1 MLSRICPA
9 LSCQAWCNAISACAS
24 SIEDG
29 IGKANAGRPAR
40 PQRTQARSVLKS
52 RRWSCA
58 RHRDVQLEIATDGS
72 IDFHGAMPENRGVAA
87 GVAVAIAAAK
97 NEIGRVV

>member
-1 MLSRICPA
+1 VAFARDL
-9 LSCQAWCNAISACAS
+9 Q
-24 SIEDG
+24 G
-29 IGKANAGRPAR
+29 GR
-40 PQRTQARSVLKS
+40 RTQARSVLKS

-58 RHRDVQLEIATDGS
+58 RQRHVQLEIATDGS

>member
-1 MLSRICPA
+1 MVVSWA
-9 LSCQAWCNAISACAS
+9 TGVQNDV
-24 SIEDG
+24 EMQM
-29 IGKANAGRPAR
+29 ANATMKGFGSAWPSRAICR
-40 PQRTQARSVLKS
+40 AA

-58 RHRDVQLEIATDGS
+58 RHRDVQLEIAIDGS
-72 IDFHGAMPENRGVAA
+72 IDFHGAMPENKDVAA

>member
-1 MLSRICPA
+1 LDPRGLRA
-9 LSCQAWCNAISACAS
+9 RF
-24 SIEDG
+24 
-29 IGKANAGRPAR
+29 AGRPAH

-58 RHRDVQLEIATDGS
+58 SHRYVQLEIATDGS